1 MTTIVCPGFHRQPND
16 DANPP
21 YCGRPHCDS
30 HNTWPINGD
39 PVWCSHHVI
48 DLRNQLGDLV
58 DLYAALH
65 VEATEGTAKPLSGR
79 VSGSKAE
86 PSPAPRID
94 DADELVRWLCD
105 WEDTIRQA
113 LGHPAARHETT
124 GRQPALT
131 EATRY
136 LTRHL
141 TAALALT
148 GTPPDDEHLGQLL
161 GEELITEHRKLLK
174 KTRRDDLIHHL
185 KAPCPNCDMRSL
197 RRRDGED
204 HIRCT
209 HCQTLWTETEY
220 QRLVLVLTSGIA

>member
-1 MTTIVCPGFHRQPND
+1 MTTITCPGFHRHPPE
-16 DANPP
+16 DAPP
-21 YCGRPHCDS
+21 PFCGRPYCTVHDS
-30 HNTWPINGD
+30 WPIAGD
-39 PVWCSHHVI
+39 PIWCTHHVI
-48 DLRNQLGDLV
+48 DLRNQLGELPE
-58 DLYAALH
+58 LYAALH
-65 VEATEGTAKPLSGR
+65 TEATEGTAKPLSGR

-113 LGHPAARHETT
+113 LGDPAAAHVSTA
-124 GRQPALT
+124 RQPALT

-136 LTRHL
+136 LHTHL
-141 TAALALT
+141 TRALALT
-148 GTPPDDEHLGQLL
+148 GTDEHLGQLL
-161 GEELITEHRKLLK
+161 GEELTTEHRKLLR
-174 KTRRDDLIHHL
+174 KTNRDTLIHHL
-185 KAPCPNCDMRSL
+185 KPPCPNCDMRTL

-220 QRLVLVLTSGIA
+220 QRLVLILTSDTA